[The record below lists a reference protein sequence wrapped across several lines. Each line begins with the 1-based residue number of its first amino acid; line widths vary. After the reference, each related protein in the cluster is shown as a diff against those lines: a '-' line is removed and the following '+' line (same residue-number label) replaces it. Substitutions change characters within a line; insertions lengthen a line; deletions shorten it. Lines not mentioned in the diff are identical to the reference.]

1 MNTNTHTNTHTANTN
16 RVMEALREQIE
27 LNEAAEKQEAADAA
41 ARVARIGRQLEKH
54 YFGGPTTQ
62 KEDEA
67 WQRIREA
74 ANKPHDMDLQSE
86 FDAAN
91 RVIVLWGLS
100 LVIVFGLG
108 WLAGWGF

>member
-1 MNTNTHTNTHTANTN
+1 MNTNTHTANTA

-27 LNEAAEKQEAADAA
+27 LNEAAEKQAAANAA
-41 ARVARIGRQLEKH
+41 ARVARLGRQLEKH

-62 KEDEA
+62 QEDEA

-74 ANKPHDMDLQSE
+74 ANEPHDMDLQSE

-91 RVIVLWGLS
+91 RFILRWAVAG
-100 LVIVFGLG
+100 VIVFGLG
-108 WLAGWGF
+108 LLAGWGF